1 MTPNEIFES
10 AMMFFA
16 LPFAMFGM
24 AFWLMRETILKP
36 HMYEEK
42 SPLMEDLLLFF
53 VGGGWIML
61 LLPAMGTVSLIAML
75 RNALN

>member
-24 AFWLMRETILKP
+24 TFWLMREIIFKP
-36 HMYEEK
+36 YVYRKPPLVEE
-42 SPLMEDLLLFF
+42 LLLFF
-53 VGGGWIML
+53 VGGGWIIL
-61 LLPAMGTVSLIAML
+61 ILPAMGTISLIAITFNL
-75 RNALN
+75 